1 MTRESGPG
9 AVPTTAASA
18 WRELLLRSTEQG
30 IEDLA
35 IAESAEVIFVRAD
48 DARVGA
54 AYADELEERALV
66 RGFAAAQ
73 LRVAADRS
81 FDSLDALV
89 REVLRTLRV
98 PGPGTTREHGLFA
111 LLDAFAD
118 RHGRRAAARF
128 DERAQALETA
138 GDLITLARS
147 YVASA
152 GPGRSEKRRLI
163 AWLEGTELT
172 HAQEAPH
179 VVAALTA
186 RTAKRALMEL
196 TRLVRVIDHRGT
208 LLIVRDGDLLLHL
221 PPARRESAYTVLREL
236 VDNADGGR
244 GMFAARIMLLGST
257 ALFEGTHS
265 LASLRPLAMR
275 AALVPGPPSP
285 PPPHRPLVDL
295 TMPDDFDVVTVAAPV
310 SPEATTAAPLRALIR
325 ACQGLPPVESIL
337 SMTVGQE
344 AIDRTIN
351 ELFAHAAMDGSVFA
365 LLTGE
370 YGAGKTHLLLH
381 LAARALAERRPVLR
395 LSLERLDTDFG
406 NPQRHLRRML
416 DGAIL
421 PGKSRPTP
429 IDRLLAWT
437 RSPEALD
444 RLLHALEEIAARGE
458 GDAPRAAERA
468 LSRARHSKVPA
479 ASLDAFLGAADLT
492 NKGGGANYR
501 LDAYSRLLLWI
512 ELLERLERCAGPV
525 LLIDEAENLYKIGVS
540 RSERRTALRSLSFYC
555 GGALPRACVVMA
567 ITPDVLDTLRSES
580 KELLEEV
587 ADQSTVLSS
596 EDATM
601 LRRRLLRLQPIRV
614 PKLERAHRATL
625 LARVRTTHARVRGR
639 RQEAAWTRFADELLA
654 EDELSPREL
663 VRRASDWLE
672 ARWWEKQTG
681 D

>member
-1 MTRESGPG
+1 M
-9 AVPTTAASA
+9 TAASA

-35 IAESAEVIFVRAD
+35 VAESAEVVFVRAD
-48 DARVGA
+48 DPRAGA
-54 AYADELEERALV
+54 AYADELEERALG

-89 REVLRTLRV
+89 REVLRALRV
-98 PGPGTTREHGLFA
+98 PGGRAAREHGLFA
-111 LLDAFAD
+111 LLDAFAE
-118 RHGRRAAARF
+118 RHRRNATARF
-128 DERAQALETA
+128 DERADALAAA

-152 GPGRSEKRRLI
+152 GPGRSEKRRLL
-163 AWLEGTELT
+163 AWLEGTELA

-179 VVAALTA
+179 VVAALTP

-196 TRLVRVIDHRGT
+196 TRLMRVIDHRGT
-208 LLIVRDGDLLLHL
+208 LLVLRDGDLLLHL

-257 ALFEGTHS
+257 ALFEGAHS

-295 TMPDDFDVVTVAAPV
+295 TMPDDFDVMTIAAPV
-310 SPEATTAAPLRALIR
+310 SPEASTAAPLRALVR
-325 ACQGLPPVESIL
+325 ACQGLPPIESIL

-421 PGKSRPTP
+421 PGKSRATP

-437 RSPEALD
+437 RSPESLN
-444 RLLHALEEIAARGE
+444 RLLHVLEQIAARGD
-458 GDAPRAAERA
+458 GDAPRAAGRA
-468 LSRARHSKVPA
+468 LHRARASKVPA
-479 ASLDAFLGAADLT
+479 AALDTFLGAADLA
-492 NKGGGANYR
+492 NKSGGANYR
-501 LDAYSRLLLWI
+501 LDAYGRLLLWL
-512 ELLERLERCAGPV
+512 ELLESLEKCAGPV

-540 RSERRTALRSLSFYC
+540 RAERRTALRSLSFYC
-555 GGALPRACVVMA
+555 GGSLPRACVVMA

-587 ADQSTVLSS
+587 ADQSTLLAS

-601 LRRRLLRLQPIRV
+601 LRRRLLRLQPIVV

-625 LARVRTTHARVRGR
+625 LARVRATHARVRGR
-639 RQEAAWTRFADELLA
+639 RQEAAWTHFADELLA
-654 EDELSPREL
+654 ESELSPREL

-672 ARWWEKQTG
+672 ARWWESQTE
-681 D
+681 DS